1 VAEGAGDEQEGPG
14 LPRLLS
20 LGQQGFQV
28 AYFSV
33 LLPLFRYS
41 PVPDPASDP
50 DLALLVSDFEDA
62 KIKYFLFK
70 VFCLLGYLLSL
81 GTFRS
86 VLKDNKSLRSH

>member
-33 LLPLFRYS
+33 QVFRFG

-50 DLALLVSDFEDA
+50 DSLFSSVS
-62 KIKYFLFK
+62 FK
-70 VFCLLGYLLSL
+70 MP
-81 GTFRS
+81 T
-86 VLKDNKSLRSH
+86 